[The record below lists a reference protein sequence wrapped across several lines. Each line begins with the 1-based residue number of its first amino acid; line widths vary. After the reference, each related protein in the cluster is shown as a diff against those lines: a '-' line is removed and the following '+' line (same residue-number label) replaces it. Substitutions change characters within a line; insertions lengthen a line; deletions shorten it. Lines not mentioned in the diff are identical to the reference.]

1 MLADFGNWL
10 LSVITAVFSAL
21 WDFFSDVAVNVLDL
35 VVSAFAALVASIP
48 VPGFLSGGLQ
58 GMWSGMDGG
67 VLYVVTQCGVPA
79 ALAVVGAGYSF
90 RLARK
95 FFTLFQW

>member
-10 LSVITAVFSAL
+10 LSVIISVFEAL
-21 WDFFSDVAVNVLDL
+21 WNFVSDVAVNVLDL
-35 VVSAFAALVASIP
+35 VVSGFASLVAAIP

-58 GMWSGMDGG
+58 SMWSGMDGG
-67 VLYVVTQCGVPA
+67 VLYVVSQCGVPA
-79 ALAVVGAGYSF
+79 ALAVIGAGYSF